1 MIGIYDYFKIGISL
15 VVAIVISFTVTPA
28 VMRFAKKIGAI
39 DVPLDDRRMHKRPIP
54 LAGGLS
60 IIIAFIITSI
70 FMLYSNRNGFTF
82 LLQIMPGAIIIGVL
96 GVIDDKKGIGALTR
110 LLFQCIAAG
119 AAVAAGVQLH
129 WISGVKILGLQ
140 TLNLGFLTIPITI
153 IWIVG
158 ITNAVNIIDG
168 LDGLAVGVSAISSL
182 SMLFISIL
190 MLSTHPQNYG
200 TLLSVAVLTAA
211 LSGGCIGLLPYNK
224 NPAKIFMGSTGATFL
239 GFVLSIISIQGL
251 FKFYTA
257 ISFAVPFLI
266 LGLPIFDTA
275 LAIIRRLLE
284 GKSPFSPDR
293 GHLHHRLIDMGLSQ
307 KQAVAA
313 LYSVSAVLGIVA
325 VVSSIAGSSASW
337 VLFFIGVAVIFII
350 YVFITVFSRRNNQN
364 DDEQD
369 QAMDEKKS
377 DADISKDISDEN
389 KEKK

>member
-1 MIGIYDYFKIGISL
+1 MIAMYDYFKIGISL

-28 VMRFAKKIGAI
+28 VIRFAKKINAI
-39 DVPLDDRRMHKRPIP
+39 DVPSDDRRMHKRPIP

-60 IIIAFIITSI
+60 IIISFTITSI
-70 FMLYSNRNGFTF
+70 FMLYSNRIGCIF
-82 LLQIMPGAIIIGVL
+82 LLQILPGAIIIGVL
-96 GVIDDKKGIGALTR
+96 GIIDDVKRLSALSR
-110 LLFQCIAAG
+110 LFFQCIAAG
-119 AAVAAGVQLH
+119 AAVAAGVQLQV
-129 WISGVKILGLQ
+129 ISGISIFGLQ
-140 TLNLGFLTIPITI
+140 SFDLGFLTIPVTI

-158 ITNAVNIIDG
+158 ITNAVNFIDG
-168 LDGLAVGVSAISSL
+168 LDGLAAGVSTISSL
-182 SMLFISIL
+182 SMLIISVL
-190 MLSTHPQNYG
+190 MLSTNPSV
-200 TLLSVAVLTAA
+200 LLTVAVLTAA
-211 LSGGCIGLLPYNK
+211 LSGGCIGLLPYNV

-266 LGLPIFDTA
+266 LGLPIFDTT

-284 GKSPFSPDR
+284 GKSPFTPDR
-293 GHLHHRLIDMGLSQ
+293 GHLHYKLIDMGLSQ

-350 YVFITVFSRRNNQN
+350 FVFITAFSKRNNHNENEQEQKTAEKTLKA
-364 DDEQD
+364 DDSNSIDISTENN
-369 QAMDEKKS
+369 EKK
-377 DADISKDISDEN
+377 
-389 KEKK
+389 